1 MKKTIALCLG
11 LVFCA
16 SIAIAANPANLK
28 LKGWLV
34 DNTCVVKHK
43 ADMASFVEVHDMSCA
58 RSCGKTSGFSLY
70 SDRKIYPFAKSE
82 TAKILKYF
90 GANFY
95 NDTKVLVTPKNSG
108 SQSQPALKILTLKAD
123 KK

>member
-1 MKKTIALCLG
+1 MAAICWVLLFLC
-11 LVFCA
+11 
-16 SIAIAANPANLK
+16 SIAFAVVSPTLT

-34 DNTCVVKHK
+34 DNTCVARHR

-70 SDRKIYPFAKSE
+70 SGGKIYPFAKSE

-90 GANFY
+90 SANFY
-95 NDTKVLVTPKNSG
+95 NDTKVVVTAK
-108 SQSQPALKILTLKAD
+108 QSNGKLKLLTIKAD